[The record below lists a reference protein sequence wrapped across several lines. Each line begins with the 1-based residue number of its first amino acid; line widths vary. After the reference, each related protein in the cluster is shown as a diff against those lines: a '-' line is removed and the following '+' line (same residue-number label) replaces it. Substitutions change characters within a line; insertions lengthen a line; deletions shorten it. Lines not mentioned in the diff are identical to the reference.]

1 MKKLTNNE
9 LKNIKGG
16 SLSVSALGIGIGISV
31 VVAFLVGVVSGFTN
45 PEPCG
50 GEEWENWQQRSL
62 RK

>member
-31 VVAFLVGVVSGFTN
+31 VVAFLVGVVSG
-45 PEPCG
+45 
-50 GEEWENWQQRSL
+50 QIKL
-62 RK
+62 K

>member
-31 VVAFLVGVVSGFTN
+31 IVGVVSGFTN

-50 GEEWENWQQRSL
+50 GEE
-62 RK
+62 